1 MKKYIL
7 IPFLIIGFL
16 ITSCTDLELTP
27 NSEAV
32 PDVVFSSPDSY
43 RSFIAKVYAGL
54 AVTGQQGPA
63 GNADIQGFDEG
74 FSSYIR
80 MLFYAQEFPTETAH
94 IGWNDLTIKDF
105 AFHTWDSNDPFLLGL
120 YSRLFF
126 QITIANEFINEASEE
141 KLDARGIS
149 GSTRDEIRAYRA
161 EARFIRALAYWHAL
175 DLFRNIPFYTE
186 ENNVGTEPPA
196 QADPEQVFSY
206 LESELLAIE
215 NELLP
220 PGQNEYARA
229 DRGAAWMLL
238 AKLYLNSEVYTGKDR
253 YADCIAYCQRVI
265 ESGVYTLNPDYQ
277 ANFLADNHTSPEVI
291 FPVAFD
297 GERTQGFGGTTFLV
311 HATIG
316 GDMLAADWG
325 VNFGWGGIRTTRNF
339 VELFPDITGDADSRA
354 IFFTQGQN
362 INVTVDNVGDFRNG
376 YAAPKFSNID
386 SEGKPG
392 SDDTFPDTDFPMFR
406 LADAYLM
413 YAEAVLRGGGGNQA
427 TALDYVNRVRQRAY
441 GGPAGN
447 ITADQLTLGFILDE
461 RARELYFECHRRTD
475 RVRFGQFSEQ
485 GVWQLKGRTDEGAPT
500 SSFRDIYPL
509 PSSEIIA
516 NPKLRQNE
524 GY

>member
-7 IPFLIIGFL
+7 IPFLIIGL
-16 ITSCTDLELTP
+16 SITSCTDLDLSP

-54 AVTGQQGPA
+54 ATTGQQGPA
-63 GNADIQGFDEG
+63 GNPDIQGIDEG
-74 FSSYIR
+74 ESSYVR
-80 MLFYAQEFPTETAH
+80 MLFYAQEFTTETAH
-94 IGWNDLTIKDF
+94 VGWADKTIQDF
-105 AFHTWDSNDPFLLGL
+105 AFHIWDSNDPFLLGL

-126 QITIANEFINEASEE
+126 QITTANEFINEATED
-141 KLDARGIS
+141 KLDARGII
-149 GSTRDEIRAYRA
+149 GATRDEIRAYRA
-161 EARFIRALAYWHAL
+161 EARFIRALAYWQAL

-196 QADPEQVFSY
+196 QASPEQVFSY

-220 PGQNEYARA
+220 PGENEYARA
-229 DRGAAWMLL
+229 DRAAAWMLL

-253 YADCIAYCQRVI
+253 YADCVTYCQKII
-265 ESGVYTLNPDYQ
+265 ESGAFTLAPEYQ
-277 ANFLADNHTSPEVI
+277 SNFLADNHTSPEVI

-311 HATIG
+311 HAFIG
-316 GDMLAADWG
+316 GSMDAANWG
-325 VNFGWGGIRTTRNF
+325 VNFGWGGVRTTRNF
-339 VELFPDITGDADSRA
+339 VELFPDVTGEADSRA
-354 IFFTQGQN
+354 IFFTQDQE
-362 INVTVDNVGDFRNG
+362 INVTVSNVGDFRNG
-376 YAAPKFSNID
+376 YAAPKFSNLD
-386 SEGKPG
+386 SNGNPG

-406 LADAYLM
+406 LSDVYLM
-413 YAEAVLRGGGGNQA
+413 YAEAVLRGGGGNAA

-441 GGPAGN
+441 RGTTGN
-447 ITADQLTLGFILDE
+447 ITAAQLTLPFILDE

-475 RVRFGQFSEQ
+475 RVRFGQFTEQ
-485 GVWQLKGRTDEGAPT
+485 GTWQLKGRSDEGTPT
-500 SSFRDIYPL
+500 NAFRNIFPL
-509 PSSEIIA
+509 PSSEITA

>member
-7 IPFLIIGFL
+7 IPFLIIGL
-16 ITSCTDLELTP
+16 LMTSCTDLDLTP
-27 NSEAV
+27 KSEAV

-43 RSFIAKVYAGL
+43 RAFIAKVYAGL

-63 GNADIQGFDEG
+63 GNPDIQGFDEG

-105 AFHTWDSNDPFLLGL
+105 AFHAWDSNDPFLLGL

-141 KLDARGIS
+141 KLDARGII
-149 GSTRDEIRAYRA
+149 GANRDEIRAYRA
-161 EARFIRALAYWHAL
+161 EARFVRALAYWHAL

-215 NELLP
+215 SELLP

-238 AKLYLNSEVYTGKDR
+238 AKLYLNSETYTGKER
-253 YADCIAYCQRVI
+253 YADCIAYCQRI
-265 ESGVYTLNPDYQ
+265 IDSGAYALNPDYQ
-277 ANFLADNHTSPEVI
+277 ANFLADNHTSPEFI

-297 GERTQGFGGTTFLV
+297 GERIQGFGGTTFLV
-311 HATIG
+311 HAFIG

-325 VNFGWGGIRTTRNF
+325 VNFGWGGVRTTRNF
-339 VELFPDITGDADSRA
+339 VELFPDVTGEADSRA
-354 IFFTQGQN
+354 IFFTEGQN

-376 YAAPKFSNID
+376 YASPKFSNID
-386 SEGKPG
+386 SQGSPG

-406 LADAYLM
+406 LADVYLM
-413 YAEAVLRGGGGNQA
+413 YAEAALRGGGDLN
-427 TALDYVNRVRQRAY
+427 TALEYVNRVRQRAY
-441 GGPAGN
+441 GGSAGN
-447 ITADQLTLGFILDE
+447 ITADQLTLDFILDE

-475 RVRFGQFSEQ
+475 RVRFGQFSDQ
-485 GVWQLKGRTDEGAPT
+485 DTWQLKGRSDEGTQTA
-500 SSFRDIYPL
+500 SFRDVFPL

-516 NPKLRQNE
+516 NPKLRQND